1 MDIKYT
7 LYYTVLYI
15 SNVIDLYNLWP
26 MCSYP
31 YNMLVFMP
39 EPGYNSYS
47 ALTSKRVIA
56 NKPQVLWYFSYETL
70 HTYKGQV
77 KIEI

>member
-1 MDIKYT
+1 
-7 LYYTVLYI
+7 
-15 SNVIDLYNLWP
+15 

-56 NKPQVLWYFSYETL
+56 NKPQVL
-70 HTYKGQV
+70 
-77 KIEI
+77 